1 MKATFINPSRVTV
14 EGPGGGGFPWEA
26 VVLVLVLAAVAGV
39 AHAVSPFVHVLWEVL
54 AMCGTLAACGLVA
67 LAGTRFARWQA
78 RRGQPEPE
86 VARWRDGQ
94 QMREPRR

>member
-1 MKATFINPSRVTV
+1 MRTTFVNPSRVTV

-39 AHAVSPFVHVLWEVL
+39 AHAVAPYVHLLWEVL
-54 AMCGTLAACGLVA
+54 AIGGTLAGCGLLA
-67 LAGTRFARWQA
+67 LVGTRFARWQA
-78 RRGQPEPE
+78 QRGQPEPE
-86 VARWRDGQ
+86 ALRWRTGE